1 MYDVTKPPSLAS
13 DLQNVNRRV
22 EALEA
27 GGTGGGDGGGGIGPP
42 GPEGPEGPEGPQGPQ
57 GEPGLPGSGGD
68 FDGEHVLT
76 GDPGDPPEE
85 WAVGQLLYDGVED
98 TGDGSEP
105 HEHDEYMPFGSI
117 ETAYEKATGA
127 VVDVVGASQGDPTYI
142 NDSYMYFGS
151 KTHDRTIHVDGACP
165 VNWVSGGTVIGRQV
179 YVTIGYRVAQE
190 TPDFDTDTEPWLV
203 GTPMGMN
210 PAPGTE
216 TRTWQTVNVGR
227 SVFVPAGERA
237 DFRIYAWR
245 NGGSENQ
252 AGGNNMWIRA
262 VAYPGGQ
269 ASTFDIADDTA
280 PSWYL
285 EDGTPMYGASEV
297 VEGA

>member
-1 MYDVTKPPSLAS
+1 MGLWLK
-13 DLQNVNRRV
+13 N
-22 EALEA
+22 E
-27 GGTGGGDGGGGIGPP
+27 DGFVSVS
-42 GPEGPEGPEGPQGPQ
+42 
-57 GEPGLPGSGGD
+57 GSGDAG
-68 FDGEHVLT
+68 
-76 GDPGDPPEE
+76 
-85 WAVGQLLYDGVED
+85 
-98 TGDGSEP
+98 P
-105 HEHDEYMPFGSI
+105 HDHDEYMPFGSI
-117 ETAYEKATGA
+117 ETAYNKATGA

-142 NDSYMYFGS
+142 NDSYMYFGP
-151 KTHDRTIHVDGACP
+151 KTYDRTIHADGVCP

-179 YVTIGYRVAQE
+179 YVTIGYRSA
-190 TPDFDTDTEPWLV
+190 PLDGFDTDTEPWLV

-210 PAPGTE
+210 PAPGIGA
-216 TRTWQTVNVGR
+216 RDFQAVPVGR

-285 EDGTPMYGASEV
+285 EDGTPMYGVSEV